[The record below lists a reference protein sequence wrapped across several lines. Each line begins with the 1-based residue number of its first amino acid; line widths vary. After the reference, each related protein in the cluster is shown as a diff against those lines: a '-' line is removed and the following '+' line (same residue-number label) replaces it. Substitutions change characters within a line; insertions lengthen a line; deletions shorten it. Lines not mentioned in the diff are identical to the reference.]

1 MFTKKK
7 QKKRRGRYIKKPA
20 PAPGRG
26 VSSPRLH
33 SMYVSVWVSG
43 GPFEVA
49 KPCRCVLKV
58 STSLTPLLQA
68 LKNGILNMHTFKG
81 DWATEPGGLTRT
93 NRCLTTNPLQ
103 RKTGERTHNKVTP
116 LFICRG
122 KSAENNKHRARARA
136 SKMCHSNACVMTQ
149 LRNATPC

>member
-1 MFTKKK
+1 MNDNACCRCVHEYGTRLCLQKKK
-7 QKKRRGRYIKKPA
+7 KKRRGRYIKKPA

-33 SMYVSVWVSG
+33 SMYVSVWVTGG

-68 LKNGILNMHTFKG
+68 LNNGILNMHTFKA
-81 DWATEPGGLTRT
+81 DWATEPGGANKNQQMSNNEPPAKENRRT
-93 NRCLTTNPLQ
+93 DTQRSHASLHLQ
-103 RKTGERTHNKVTP
+103 RKIRQEQQ
-116 LFICRG
+116 
-122 KSAENNKHRARARA
+122 A
-136 SKMCHSNACVMTQ
+136 
-149 LRNATPC
+149 